1 MLSKTLLAVLVARE
15 STEVEAALAKLDD
28 TEWQALAQL
37 SRLHRCTPLLRAQ
50 LRRLGWLSRLPAPT
64 QQYLQQVTQLTATD
78 NLRRFHE
85 LAQLVQQLGESAPLI
100 VLKGGCLAR
109 THYEDISLRM
119 MVDIDVLARPDDLLR
134 VEAALTAIGFEQHQ
148 HQPDDEYEDCQHLPP
163 FTKGR
168 SSIELHRTLLH
179 GDSPYVIDEAAL
191 WARSMP
197 TATPGLRYLSRED
210 QLLHLCVHAGQHH
223 AFATG
228 LYALIDIARLSSDPA
243 IDWPLFARIVHDSRA
258 ERCVYVMLRLARD
271 DAAAQIPD
279 AALAALSPA
288 GYRPS
293 HLASVRAAM
302 LGSFTLQGDTSFQF
316 ANVLAGLVS
325 VNYWRRL
332 PHIIERRFLR
342 AADERKR
349 WSASTGTGWRD
360 QLKPLL
366 IGLQALFKSR
376 DNWRQVLARRH
387 GQSLTE
393 WVSRPA
399 PRGER

>member
-1 MLSKTLLAVLVARE
+1 MLSKTLLASLVARE
-15 STEVEAALAKLDD
+15 PSEVAPALEALKPEDWPSLV
-28 TEWQALAQL
+28 QL

-50 LRRLGWLSRLPAPT
+50 LRRLGWLSRLPEPV

-85 LAQLVQQLGESAPLI
+85 LSQLMQQLGEATPLI

-119 MVDIDVLARPDDLLR
+119 MVDIDVLARPDDLPR
-134 VEAALTAIGFEQHQ
+134 VEAALQAIGFEQHQ

-163 FTKGR
+163 FAKGR

-179 GDSPYVIDEAAL
+179 GDSPYVIDEDAL
-191 WARSMP
+191 WARS
-197 TATPGLRYLSRED
+197 TAAATPGLRYLSRED

-243 IDWPLFARIVHDSRA
+243 LDWPLFTRIVRDSHA
-258 ERCVYVMLRLARD
+258 DRCVYLMLRLAQE
-271 DAAAQIPD
+271 DAAAQIPA
-279 AALAALSPA
+279 AALAALCPA
-288 GYRPS
+288 GYTS
-293 HLASVRAAM
+293 AHLAAVRAAM
-302 LGSFTLQGDTSFQF
+302 LESFTLQGDTSFQF

-325 VNYWRRL
+325 MHYWRRL

-342 AADERKR
+342 KADDRKR
-349 WSASTGTGWRD
+349 WSATTGTSWRD
-360 QLKPLL
+360 QLQPLL
-366 IGLQALFKSR
+366 IGLRALFGSR

-387 GQSLTE
+387 GHRLTE
-393 WVSRPA
+393 WVSRPVA
-399 PRGER
+399 PSQR